1 MKGVTRSSLPWVLLA
16 CRSSLLWVGGFSL
29 VINLLMLTPAFY
41 MLQVYDRVIT
51 TGSRE
56 TLLLLT
62 LAVLFLFTVMGLLE
76 GVRARV
82 LVRVGNRLETR
93 LDEGLHQ
100 TMMARALRQASP
112 TAWPLDDLAALRQAL
127 AGGGLVA
134 LFDTLWVP
142 LYLALL
148 FLFHPWLGS
157 FALLSGGL
165 LLLLLLLAERLTRGL
180 LQAAGEE
187 QATARG
193 RAETNLRHAEVL
205 QGMGMG
211 PALGRRWRGDQRR
224 WLATQSRASDRA
236 GLLSGLTRVL
246 RLLFQ
251 SLILGLG
258 ALLVLDEQI
267 TPGMMIAASIL
278 MGRALAPVDQ
288 MASHWRDLVG
298 ARSAYHRLRQ
308 LLADGEPEGERMA
321 LPRPSGRLVAEAV
334 TAAPPGSREPVVR
347 GVSLSI
353 APGEQLGVIGPSAS
367 GKSTLVRVL
376 LGIWPAQVGTVR
388 LDGADIARWDREALG
403 PHIGY
408 LPQDI
413 ELFDGTIA
421 ENIARFGEVRSE
433 RVIAAAR
440 RAGLH
445 ETVLRLSDG
454 YDTRLSA
461 AGSEL
466 STGQRQRLGLAR
478 ALHGDPVLVVLD
490 EPNANLDLE
499 GERALS
505 RSLQRLREEGISL
518 VVISHRTGV
527 LRQVDTLLVL
537 EDGRVALHG
546 PRDRVLARLAAARQ
560 RAPGS
565 DAP

>member
-1 MKGVTRSSLPWVLLA
+1 MKGVTRSSLPWVLRA

-29 VINLLMLTPAFY
+29 VINLLMLTPALY

-62 LAVLFLFTVMGLLE
+62 LAVLFLFIVMGLLE

-100 TMMARALRQASP
+100 SMVARALRQATPS
-112 TAWPLDDLAALRQAL
+112 AWPLDDLAALRQAL

-148 FLFHPWLGS
+148 FLFHPWLGT
-157 FALLSGGL
+157 FALLSGCV

-180 LQAAGEE
+180 LQAAGNE

-193 RAETNLRHAEVL
+193 RVETHLRHAEVL

-224 WLATQSRASDRA
+224 CQAAQSRASDRA

-288 MASHWRDLVG
+288 MASHWRDLVN
-298 ARSAYHRLRQ
+298 ARSAYHRLQR

-321 LPRPSGRLVAEAV
+321 LPRPAGRLVAEAV
-334 TAAPPGSREPVVR
+334 TAGPPGSREPVVR
-347 GVSLSI
+347 GVSLAI

-505 RSLQRLREEGISL
+505 RSLQRLREEGVSL
-518 VVISHRTGV
+518 VVVSHRTGV
-527 LRQVDTLLVL
+527 LRQVDTLLVM
-537 EDGRVALHG
+537 EDGRVALNG
-546 PRDRVLARLAAARQ
+546 PRDRVLARLAASRQ
-560 RAPGS
+560 QAPGG

>member
-1 MKGVTRSSLPWVLLA
+1 MKGPAPPALARVLRA

-29 VINLLMLTPAFY
+29 MINLLMLTPALY

-100 TMMARALRQASP
+100 TMVTRALRQAAP

-148 FLFHPWLGS
+148 FLFHPWLGT
-157 FALLSGGL
+157 FALLSGSV

-180 LQAAGEE
+180 LQTAGAE
-187 QATARG
+187 QAMARG
-193 RAETNLRHAEVL
+193 RAETSLRHAEVL
-205 QGMGMG
+205 HGMGMG

-224 WLATQSRASDRA
+224 WQAAQSRASDRA

-246 RLLFQ
+246 RLLLQ

-288 MASHWRDLVG
+288 VASHWRDLVN
-298 ARSAYHRLRQ
+298 ARSAYHRLRR
-308 LLADGEPEGERMA
+308 LLADGDPEGERMA

-334 TAAPPGSREPVVR
+334 TAAPPGSREPVLR

-440 RAGLH
+440 CAGLH

-461 AGSEL
+461 TGSEL

-505 RSLQRLREEGISL
+505 RSLQRLRAEGVSL

-527 LRQVDTLLVL
+527 LHQVDTLLVL
-537 EDGRVALHG
+537 EDGRVVLHG
-546 PRDRVLARLAAARQ
+546 HRERVLARLAAARQ
-560 RAPGS
+560 RAPAS

>member
-1 MKGVTRSSLPWVLLA
+1 MKGVTRPSLPSVLRA
-16 CRSSLLWVGGFSL
+16 CRPSLLWVGGFSL
-29 VINLLMLTPAFY
+29 VINLLMLTPALY

-62 LAVLFLFTVMGLLE
+62 LVVLFLFTVMGLLE

-100 TMMARALRQASP
+100 TMVAHALRQAAP

-148 FLFHPWLGS
+148 FLFHPWLGT
-157 FALLSGGL
+157 FALLSAGVL
-165 LLLLLLLAERLTRGL
+165 LVLLLLAERLTRGL
-180 LQAAGEE
+180 LQAAGDE
-187 QATARG
+187 QAWARG

-211 PALGRRWRGDQRR
+211 AALGHRWQGDQRR

-267 TPGMMIAASIL
+267 SPGMMVAASIL

-288 MASHWRDLVG
+288 MAAHWRDLMG
-298 ARSAYHRLRQ
+298 ARTAYRRLQR
-308 LLADGEPEGERMA
+308 LLTGSEPAGERMT
-321 LPRPSGRLVAEAV
+321 LPRPAGRLVAEAV
-334 TAAPPGSREPVVR
+334 TAGPPGSREPVVQ
-347 GVSLSI
+347 GVSLFI

-421 ENIARFGEVRSE
+421 ENIARFGAIKAD

-445 ETVLRLSDG
+445 ETILRLSDG

-461 AGSEL
+461 AGNEL

-505 RSLQRLREEGISL
+505 RSLQRLREEGVSL
-518 VVISHRTGV
+518 VVISHRTRV

-537 EDGRVALHG
+537 EGGRVALHG
-546 PRDRVLARLAAARQ
+546 PRDRVLARLAGQ
-560 RAPGS
+560 REGASGGGAP
-565 DAP
+565 